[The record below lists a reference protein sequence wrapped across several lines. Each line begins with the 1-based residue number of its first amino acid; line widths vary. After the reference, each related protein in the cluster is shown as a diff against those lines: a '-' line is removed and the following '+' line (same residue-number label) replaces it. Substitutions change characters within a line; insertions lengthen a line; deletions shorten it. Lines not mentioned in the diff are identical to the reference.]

1 MGRIE
6 KNWQGKVAAVK
17 STFVTRVQT
26 CLIVY
31 HKGIA
36 TKRVRETSVVTA
48 IKLYSF
54 LSNNTFQTRKSND
67 EVIIRRWIREFYLL
81 AERFVK
87 NRNTN
92 LFIFHL
98 PTEILFN

>member
-1 MGRIE
+1 MSDSFFSDDAGDSNRNESLGRIE

-31 HKGIA
+31 HKGMA

-54 LSNNTFQTRKSND
+54 LTIHFKQGNLMTRLS
-67 EVIIRRWIREFYLL
+67 EV
-81 AERFVK
+81 
-87 NRNTN
+87 
-92 LFIFHL
+92 
-98 PTEILFN
+98 